1 MNKNYIGK
9 INNMKRDY
17 NKQNNQTIETKKL
30 TAFIKELTIDQKFK
44 FWIKALLS
52 SYSTIPEIIK
62 TLDKMIEFQATSI
75 SFISDIYNKEG
86 STLNQVEKI
95 IDLSERKNK
104 LLNIY
109 IMTKKLISQ
118 LSVEDFSFIEKKF
131 IFNWTCEELSNEFG
145 ISIRTVYRKTD
156 KVLNDIFDQ
165 AKMNNWSLKFI
176 EQQVD
181 GEDWL
186 KDKYFKQ
193 INDYLKLT
201 INHHSQS
208 SSES

>member
-131 IFNWTCEELSNEFG
+131 IFNWTCEELSNEFV